1 MFFVVAAD
9 RNAGVAALA
18 QRHEVVHVVR
28 ATVCKRQD
36 VMYFLGRRQPVLYH
50 TLLAKGVRLDIM
62 RTDLLPCATV
72 AFVGVRIT
80 QVPIVLMLC
89 NLLVFIAE
97 PAVCQSS
104 APGIGT
110 WSLGFVW
117 HPVPPGHEKTTGDF
131 SSMAF
136 YTAILLYLKI
146 TSTLIYS
153 HLLEPDG

>member
-1 MFFVVAAD
+1 
-9 RNAGVAALA
+9 
-18 QRHEVVHVVR
+18 
-28 ATVCKRQD
+28 
-36 VMYFLGRRQPVLYH
+36 MYFLGRRQPVLYR
-50 TLLAKGVRLDIM
+50 TLFAKGMHLDII

-80 QVPIVLMLC
+80 QVSVVLMLR
-89 NLLVFIAE
+89 NLPVLVTI
-97 PAVCQSS
+97 PTVGQPS
-104 APGIGT
+104 AAGIGT
-110 WSLGFVW
+110 GSFGFVG

-153 HLLEPDG
+153 HLLEPGR

>member
-1 MFFVVAAD
+1 MAT
-9 RNAGVAALA
+9 LT
-18 QRHEVVHVVR
+18 QRHEVALVVR
-28 ATVCKRQD
+28 AAISQRQD

-72 AFVGVRIT
+72 AFVGVRIA
-80 QVPIVLMLC
+80 QVSVVLMPR

-110 WSLGFVW
+110 RSLGFVG
-117 HPVPPGHEKTTGDF
+117 HLVPPGHRKRPSRFREGPRSIF
-131 SSMAF
+131 CNCIISQRA
-136 YTAILLYLKI
+136 A
-146 TSTLIYS
+146 
-153 HLLEPDG
+153 

>member
-110 WSLGFVW
+110 WSLGFVR
-117 HPVPPGHEKTTGDF
+117 HLVPPGHRKRPSRFREGPYPSF
-131 SSMAF
+131 
-136 YTAILLYLKI
+136 AIVL
-146 TSTLIYS
+146 S
-153 HLLEPDG
+153 HNGQHDKQ

>member
-1 MFFVVAAD
+1 MLYIVATD
-9 RNAGVAALA
+9 RDTRVAALA
-18 QRHEVVHVVR
+18 QRHEVVLVVR

-36 VMYFLGRRQPVLYH
+36 VMYFLGRRQSVLYR
-50 TLLAKGVRLDIM
+50 TLLTKGVRLDIM
-62 RTDLLPCATV
+62 RTDFLPCATV

-80 QVPIVLMLC
+80 QVSVVLMLR

-97 PAVCQSS
+97 PTVGQSATS
-104 APGIGT
+104 GVGARA
-110 WSLGFVW
+110 LRFVW
-117 HPVPPGHEKTTGDF
+117 HLVPPGHEKTTGDF

-153 HLLEPDG
+153 HLLEPGG

>member
-1 MFFVVAAD
+1 
-9 RNAGVAALA
+9 
-18 QRHEVVHVVR
+18 
-28 ATVCKRQD
+28 
-36 VMYFLGRRQPVLYH
+36 MYFLGRRQPAFLFA
-50 TLLAKGVRLDIM
+50 LFAKGMHLDII

-80 QVPIVLMLC
+80 QVSVVLMLR
-89 NLLVFIAE
+89 NLPVLVAE
-97 PAVCQSS
+97 PTVGQSP
-104 APGIGT
+104 AAWVGAR
-110 WSLGFVW
+110 SLRFVW

-146 TSTLIYS
+146 TSTFIYS

>member
-1 MFFVVAAD
+1 
-9 RNAGVAALA
+9 
-18 QRHEVVHVVR
+18 
-28 ATVCKRQD
+28 
-36 VMYFLGRRQPVLYH
+36 MYFLGRRQPAFLFA
-50 TLLAKGVRLDIM
+50 LFAKGMRLDII

-80 QVPIVLMLC
+80 QVSVVLMLR
-89 NLLVFIAE
+89 NLPVLVAV
-97 PAVCQSS
+97 PTVCQSS
-104 APGIGT
+104 AAGMGAR
-110 WSLGFVW
+110 SLRFVW

-153 HLLEPDG
+153 HLLEPDE

>member
-1 MFFVVAAD
+1 M
-9 RNAGVAALA
+9 AALTK
-18 QRHEVVHVVR
+18 RHEVVHVVR

-62 RTDLLPCATV
+62 RTDLLPCAAV

-80 QVPIVLMLC
+80 QVSVVLMLH

-117 HPVPPGHEKTTGDF
+117 HLVPPEHEKGPSRF
-131 SSMAF
+131 REGPRSIFCNCIISQGA
-136 YTAILLYLKI
+136 A
-146 TSTLIYS
+146 
-153 HLLEPDG
+153 